1 MKAAVATVAM
11 TLSFVVTGC
20 AENGGS
26 QTSSDC
32 SAQVRADGIVYT
44 SYGFTE
50 SSATKFS
57 SAEAADC
64 EDVGRDA
71 AGSVFSESPPT
82 VTTWRFAGYPPVK
95 VLGVRSGN
103 TDSFAV
109 FVADSVPPEER
120 NRIYKDLASR
130 AS

>member
-1 MKAAVATVAM
+1 MKAAVATVAV
-11 TLSFVVTGC
+11 TLSLIGTGC
-20 AENGGS
+20 AENSGS

-50 SSATKFS
+50 SSPTKFS
-57 SAEAADC
+57 LVEEADC
-64 EDVGRDA
+64 EDVGQDA
-71 AGSVFSESPPT
+71 AGSVFSESPRT
-82 VTTWRFAGYPPVK
+82 VMTWRFAGYPPVK

-120 NRIYKDLASR
+120 DRIYNELASG